1 MGLQAASLLPSA
13 ISICKEAEKAAK
25 LAGISKENHII
36 MHLDLASV
44 DSIHQFVDN
53 FHLSGRSLD
62 LLVCNAAVFLPTAK
76 ETTFTAEGFGLRNTN
91 TLAGNLPPKANLGD
105 LRGLVGG
112 LNGIKSSPMIN
123 GSDFDGAMA
132 YKDSKATISS
142 QKYITKGYVSEEK
155 AGRRLAQVSD
165 PSLTNSG
172 SIPELE
178 QNSASF
184 ENQLS
189 QEASDP
195 EKARKVW
202 EISEKLVGLA

>member
-1 MGLQAASLLPSA
+1 MACRNFL
-13 ISICKEAEKAAK
+13 KAERAAK
-25 LAGISKENHII
+25 SAGISKENHTV
-36 MHLDLASV
+36 MYLDLASV

-53 FHLSGRSLD
+53 FHLSGRPLD
-62 LLVCNAAVFLPTAK
+62 LLVCNAAVYLPTAK
-76 ETTFTAEGFGLRNTN
+76 EPTFTAEGIAKYATCSPCKSSTDVRRGDGNYLRFPLRWLLAATGLFREHIP
-91 TLAGNLPPKANLGD
+91 LFRLLFPPKSTSPRIMCLKKKLGD
-105 LRGLVGG
+105 DLH
-112 LNGIKSSPMIN
+112 
-123 GSDFDGAMA
+123 
-132 YKDSKATISS
+132 
-142 QKYITKGYVSEEK
+142 
-155 AGRRLAQVSD
+155 SD

-178 QNSASF
+178 QNYASF